1 MAGETGSGM
10 VKASIAAAKLGV
22 SSRTIKRAIA
32 RRQIPGTCIGTV
44 WLVNATW
51 LAEVTSWPQQ
61 ELAS

>member
-1 MAGETGSGM
+1 M